1 VHFPASLGRRQRLLA
16 GVLGVGVGFVVP
28 FLISVALVAATGDP
42 SALILPLPFLGALW
56 AIQGLAPS
64 GYTLEERGVR
74 IDRRWLRRL
83 IPYDR
88 IGGCDRRRRPIGGLL
103 AVGINGLFG
112 SYGPRWNPR
121 TGWHYLAITNTDD
134 LVFLE
139 TAVGVV
145 VLSPTDP
152 DEFVRALTARL
163 PTPWPTRS
171 S

>member
-1 VHFPASLGRRQRLLA
+1 VHFPASLGRRQRLIA
-16 GVLGVGVGFVVP
+16 GVLGVGLGFVVP
-28 FLISVALVAATGDP
+28 FLLSVALVAATGDP

-56 AIQGLAPS
+56 VIQGLAPS
-64 GYTLEERGVR
+64 GYTLEEGGVR
-74 IDRRWLRRL
+74 IERRWLRRL

-88 IGGCDRRRRPIGGLL
+88 IGACDRRRRPIGGLL

-112 SYGPRWNPR
+112 SHGPRWNPR

-139 TAVGVV
+139 TAGGVV

-163 PTPWPTRS
+163 PTAWPTRS

>member
-1 VHFPASLGRRQRLLA
+1 VHFPASLGRRQRLVA

-28 FLISVALVAATGDP
+28 FLVSGALVAATGDP

-56 AIQGLAPS
+56 VIQGLAPS
-64 GYTLEERGVR
+64 GYTLEEGGVR
-74 IDRRWLRRL
+74 IERRWLRRL

-88 IGGCDRRRRPIGGLL
+88 IGACDRRRRPIGGLL

-112 SYGPRWNPR
+112 SHGPRWNPR

-139 TAVGVV
+139 TAGGVV

-163 PTPWPTRS
+163 PTAWPTRS

>member
-28 FLISVALVAATGDP
+28 FLLSVALVAATGDP

-56 AIQGLAPS
+56 VIQGLAPS
-64 GYTLEERGVR
+64 GYTLEEGGVR
-74 IDRRWLRRL
+74 IERRWLRRL

-88 IGGCDRRRRPIGGLL
+88 IGACDRRRRPIGGLL

-139 TAVGVV
+139 TAGGVV

-163 PTPWPTRS
+163 PTAWPTRS

>member
-28 FLISVALVAATGDP
+28 FLLSVALVAATGDP

-56 AIQGLAPS
+56 VIQGLAPS
-64 GYTLEERGVR
+64 GYTLEEGGVR
-74 IDRRWLRRL
+74 IERRWLRRL

-88 IGGCDRRRRPIGGLL
+88 VGACDRRRRPIGGLL

-139 TAVGVV
+139 TAGGVV

-163 PTPWPTRS
+163 PTAWPTRS

>member
-16 GVLGVGVGFVVP
+16 GVLGVGIGFVVP

-74 IDRRWLRRL
+74 IERRWLRRL

-88 IGGCDRRRRPIGGLL
+88 IGGCDRRHRPIGGFL
-103 AVGINGLFG
+103 AVGINSLFG

>member
-1 VHFPASLGRRQRLLA
+1 
-16 GVLGVGVGFVVP
+16 
-28 FLISVALVAATGDP
+28 
-42 SALILPLPFLGALW
+42 
-56 AIQGLAPS
+56 
-64 GYTLEERGVR
+64 VR
-74 IDRRWLRRL
+74 IERRWLRRL

-139 TAVGVV
+139 TAGGLV
-145 VLSPTDP
+145 VLSPSDP
-152 DEFVRALTARL
+152 DQFVRALTARL